1 MTRNDVLLIGSA
13 RLNRYRFLRVDL
25 PFLPTSTDDVDL
37 IFEFLDILRIHYIH
51 GLEILVDTAS
61 QNFPIT
67 ISLVV
72 PSFVDVPRS
81 IYVCT
86 SGGPACVGVP
96 RDTRCH
102 QRMAGTSPRKM
113 ADCHRDFLFNQ
124 WEMMGFTPSD
134 GFAQKDC
141 ATYLFVSPLQ
151 TETAR

>member
-72 PSFVDVPRS
+72 PSFVDVPR
-81 IYVCT
+81 YT
-86 SGGPACVGVP
+86 SAHQVAQPVWGCLGIPVIKGWQGRPQEKWRIVG
-96 RDTRCH
+96 
-102 QRMAGTSPRKM
+102 K
-113 ADCHRDFLFNQ
+113 
-124 WEMMGFTPSD
+124 WW
-134 GFAQKDC
+134 
-141 ATYLFVSPLQ
+141 VSPPVMALQ
-151 TETAR
+151 RLCNILVAFHLSKLRLPDRML